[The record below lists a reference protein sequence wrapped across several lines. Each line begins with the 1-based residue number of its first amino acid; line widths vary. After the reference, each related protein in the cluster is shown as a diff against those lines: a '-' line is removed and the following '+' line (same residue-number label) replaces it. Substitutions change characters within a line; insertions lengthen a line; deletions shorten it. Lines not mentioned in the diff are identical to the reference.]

1 MSMTFFASPLTPIS
15 WGELIDKITILEIKR
30 INIESTTALANINKE
45 LGYLNEILVNSAGVS
60 ELVKDLKIELA
71 YVNKQLW
78 QVEDDIRMKELNQEF
93 DAIFIDL
100 ARRVYR
106 LNDERAKVKKII
118 NESLNSE
125 LVEEK
130 SYKNFQS
137 DN

>member
-1 MSMTFFASPLTPIS
+1 MTFFATPLTPIS

-45 LGYLNEILVNSAGVS
+45 LSYLSEILVNSAGVS
-60 ELVKDLKIELA
+60 ELIKDFKIQLA

-106 LNDERAKVKKII
+106 LNDERAKLKKII

-137 DN
+137 DS

>member
-1 MSMTFFASPLTPIS
+1 MTFFATPLTPIS
-15 WGELIDKITILEIKR
+15 WGELIDKITILEIKK

-60 ELVKDLKIELA
+60 ELIKDLKIQLA
-71 YVNKQLW
+71 CVNKKLW

-106 LNDERAKVKKII
+106 LNDERANLKKTI
-118 NESLNSE
+118 NQVLNSE
-125 LVEEK
+125 LLEEK
-130 SYKNFQS
+130 SYKNFH
-137 DN
+137 N